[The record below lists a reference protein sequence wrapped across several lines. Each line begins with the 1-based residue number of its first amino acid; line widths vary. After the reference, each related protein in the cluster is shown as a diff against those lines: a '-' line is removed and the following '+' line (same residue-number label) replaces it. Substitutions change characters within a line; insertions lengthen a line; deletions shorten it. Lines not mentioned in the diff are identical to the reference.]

1 MNIGQLFMALS
12 NTPKDEETVLV
23 CYVRSDV
30 QEMLERDISRE
41 EWSTIVS
48 EIEKTWSSS
57 RLCGFEHGKCSV
69 RHGITTSPDEGRT
82 GCISMVE
89 MV

>member
-23 CYVRSDV
+23 CYTRSDV

-41 EWSTIVS
+41 EWNIIVS
-48 EIEKTWSSS
+48 EIEKT
-57 RLCGFEHGKCSV
+57 CFYDDVFEKVKSV
-69 RHGITTSPDEGRT
+69 AERVLEPEDSNE
-82 GCISMVE
+82 
-89 MV
+89 